1 MPTAYPFVDIEI
13 DKSGLTPRVQPSAGV
28 VALVG
33 TTPEGASGGTAAVN
47 VPYVVTTPDEV
58 RTLFGADSALTK
70 GLLLGLGQDR
80 VPQKVYGV
88 RAKGTEYAAALA
100 ALDAVDDVSV
110 VCLAGVTDLGT
121 ANPAAGLL
129 ALRAHVEEISLKGLR
144 RIGVAMIDPRI
155 ERTADYVAKVVTA
168 DLLKLR
174 SDSGRMVLVAARGAD
189 GDVAAATAAV
199 IAAHPPHAS
208 LLLKQVKGVRIPK
221 EKQYGPSEIIELSKA
236 GINPVIDPALIAGEG
251 LHLAEGQ
258 TFTTDPAYGYID
270 MRRVVDHVEFLL
282 RAGLIGSIGDA
293 RITRTGLTLLKQRTE
308 GILGG
313 LLRDS
318 VIAGFD
324 VRLPVLEVLGRAET
338 EWTQT
343 DRDVVRTA
351 REQRA
356 VDVRTSITYGPAVHR
371 LHVKLA
377 VTY

>member
-13 DKSGLTPRVQPSAGV
+13 DKSGLTPRVQPSSGV
-28 VALVG
+28 IAIVG
-33 TTPEGASGGTAAVN
+33 TTPDGASGGTAAVN

-58 RTLFGADSALTK
+58 RALFGQDSVLQKALLLALT
-70 GLLLGLGQDR
+70 QDR

-88 RAKGTEYAAALA
+88 RVKGTEHAAGLA
-100 ALDAVDDVSV
+100 ALEAVDDVSV
-110 VCLAGVTDLGT
+110 VCLAGVTDAGT
-121 ANPAAGLL
+121 ETPPAGLL
-129 ALRAHVEEISLKGLR
+129 ALRAHVEEISAKGLR
-144 RIGVAMIDPRI
+144 RIGVAMIDPKA
-155 ERTADYVAKVVTA
+155 EKAPDYVAKVLTPA
-168 DLLKLR
+168 LLKLR

-221 EKQYGPSEIIELSKA
+221 EKQYGPSEIIELSRA
-236 GINPVIDPALIAGEG
+236 GLNPVIDPALIAGEG

-270 MRRVVDHVEFLL
+270 LRRVVDHVEFLL
-282 RAGLIGSIGDA
+282 RAGLIGGVGDA
-293 RITRTGLTLLKQRTE
+293 RITRTGLTMLKQRTE

-313 LLRDS
+313 LLRAS
-318 VIAGFD
+318 VIAGFE
-324 VRLPVLEVLGRAET
+324 VRIPVLEVLGRPET
-338 EWTQT
+338 EWTQADQDT
-343 DRDVVRTA
+343 VRAA

-356 VDVRTSITYGPAVHR
+356 VDVQTSITYGPAVHR

>member
-13 DKSGLTPRVQPSAGV
+13 DKSGLTPRVQPSSGV
-28 VALVG
+28 IAVVG
-33 TTPEGASGGTAAVN
+33 TTPDGASGGTAAVN
-47 VPYVVTTPDEV
+47 VPYVVTTPDEA
-58 RTLFGADSALTK
+58 RALFGQDSVLQKALLLALT
-70 GLLLGLGQDR
+70 QDR

-88 RAKGTEYAAALA
+88 RVKGADHAAGLA
-100 ALDAVDDVSV
+100 ALEAVDDVSV
-110 VCLAGVTDLGT
+110 VCLAGVTDIGT
-121 ANPAAGLL
+121 ETPPAGLL
-129 ALRAHVEEISLKGLR
+129 ALRAHVEEISAKGLR
-144 RIGVAMIDPRI
+144 RIGVAMIDPKV
-155 ERTADYVAKVVTA
+155 EKAPDYVAKVVTPA
-168 DLLKLR
+168 LLKLR

-189 GDVAAATAAV
+189 ADVAAATAAV

-236 GINPVIDPALIAGEG
+236 GLNPVIDPALIAGEG

-270 MRRVVDHVEFLL
+270 LRRVVDHVEFLL
-282 RAGLIGSIGDA
+282 RAGLIGSVGDA
-293 RITRTGLTLLKQRTE
+293 RITRTGLTMLKQRTE

-313 LLRDS
+313 LLRES
-318 VIAGFD
+318 VIAGFE
-324 VRLPVLEVLGRAET
+324 VRIPVLEVLGRPEA
-338 EWTQT
+338 EWTQA
-343 DRDVVRTA
+343 DRDAVRVA

-356 VDVRTSITYGPAVHR
+356 VDVQTSITYGPAVHR

>member
-13 DKSGLTPRVQPSAGV
+13 DKSGLTPRVQPSTGV
-28 VALVG
+28 IAVVG
-33 TTPEGASGGTAAVN
+33 ATPDGASGGTAAAN
-47 VPYVVTTPDEV
+47 VPYVVTTPDEA
-58 RTLFGADSALTK
+58 RALFGQDSVLQKALLLALT
-70 GLLLGLGQDR
+70 QDR

-88 RAKGTEYAAALA
+88 RVKGTDHAAGLA
-100 ALDAVDDVSV
+100 ALEAVDDVSV
-110 VCLAGVTDLGT
+110 VCLAGVTDIGT
-121 ANPAAGLL
+121 ETPPAGLH
-129 ALRAHVEEISLKGLR
+129 ALRAHVEEISAKGLR
-144 RIGVAMIDPRI
+144 RIGVAMIDPKV
-155 ERTADYVAKVVTA
+155 EKAPDYVAKVVTPA
-168 DLLKLR
+168 LLKLR

-189 GDVAAATAAV
+189 ADVAAATAAV

-236 GINPVIDPALIAGEG
+236 GLNPVIDPALIAGEG

-270 MRRVVDHVEFLL
+270 LRRVVDHVEFLL
-282 RAGLIGSIGDA
+282 RAGLIGSVGDA
-293 RITRTGLTLLKQRTE
+293 RITRTGLTVLKQRTE

-313 LLRDS
+313 LLRES
-318 VIAGFD
+318 VIAGFE
-324 VRLPVLEVLGRAET
+324 VRLPVLEVLGRPEA
-338 EWTQT
+338 EWTQA
-343 DRDVVRTA
+343 DRDAVRVA

-356 VDVRTSITYGPAVHR
+356 VDVQTSITYGPAVHR

>member
-13 DKSGLTPRVQPSAGV
+13 DKSGLTPRVQPSSGV
-28 VALVG
+28 IALVG
-33 TTPEGASGGTAAVN
+33 TTPDGASGGTAAVN
-47 VPYVVTTPDEV
+47 VPYVVTTPDEA
-58 RTLFGADSALTK
+58 RALFGQDNTLQK
-70 GLLLGLGQDR
+70 GLLLALTQDR
-80 VPQKVYGV
+80 LPQKVYGV
-88 RAKGTEYAAALA
+88 RVKGTEHAAGLA
-100 ALDAVDDVSV
+100 ALEAVDDVSV
-110 VCLAGVTDLGT
+110 VCLAGVTDIGT
-121 ANPAAGLL
+121 ETPPAGLL
-129 ALRAHVEEISLKGLR
+129 ALRAHVEEISAKGLR
-144 RIGVAMIDPRI
+144 RIGVAMIDPKV
-155 ERTADYVAKVVTA
+155 EKAPDYVAKVVTPA
-168 DLLKLR
+168 LVKLR

-236 GINPVIDPALIAGEG
+236 GLNPVIDPALIAGEG

-270 MRRVVDHVEFLL
+270 LRRVVDHVEFLL
-282 RAGLIGSIGDA
+282 RAGLIGSVGDA
-293 RITRTGLTLLKQRTE
+293 RITRTGLTMLKQRTE

-313 LLRDS
+313 LLRES
-318 VIAGFD
+318 VIAGFE
-324 VRLPVLEVLGRAET
+324 VRIPVLEVLGRPET
-338 EWTQT
+338 EWTQA
-343 DRDVVRTA
+343 DRDTVRAA

-356 VDVRTSITYGPAVHR
+356 VDVQTSITYGPAVHR

>member
-13 DKSGLTPRVQPSAGV
+13 DKSGLTPRVQPSSGV
-28 VALVG
+28 IAIVG
-33 TTPEGASGGTAAVN
+33 TTPDGASGGTAAVN

-58 RTLFGADSALTK
+58 RALFGQDSVLQKALLLALT
-70 GLLLGLGQDR
+70 QDR

-88 RAKGTEYAAALA
+88 RVKGTEHAAGLA
-100 ALDAVDDVSV
+100 ALEAVDDVSV
-110 VCLAGVTDLGT
+110 VCLAGVTDAGT
-121 ANPAAGLL
+121 ETPPAGLL
-129 ALRAHVEEISLKGLR
+129 ALRAHVEEISAKGLR
-144 RIGVAMIDPRI
+144 RIGVAMIDPKA
-155 ERTADYVAKVVTA
+155 EKAPDYVAKVLTPA
-168 DLLKLR
+168 LLKLR

-221 EKQYGPSEIIELSKA
+221 EKQYGPSEIIELSRA
-236 GINPVIDPALIAGEG
+236 GLNPVIDPALIAGEG

-270 MRRVVDHVEFLL
+270 LRRVVDHVEFLL
-282 RAGLIGSIGDA
+282 RAGLIGSVGDA
-293 RITRTGLTLLKQRTE
+293 RITRTGLTMLKQRTE

-313 LLRDS
+313 LLRAS
-318 VIAGFD
+318 VIAGFE
-324 VRLPVLEVLGRAET
+324 VRIPVLEVLGRPET
-338 EWTQT
+338 EWTQA
-343 DRDVVRTA
+343 DRDAVRAA

-356 VDVRTSITYGPAVHR
+356 VDVQTSITYGPAVHR